1 MNNPI
6 YNLIYKLGAFVTSIV
21 ISAVRFY
28 KRYILFSLKNLSV
41 YFINYNKKSFS
52 SAKTFF
58 IRAVAFLL
66 IASVILG
73 VATFINTRST
83 KVTATKILYDG
94 ETIGYIK
101 NAEDIEAIKKSTL
114 KKLNTNKD
122 FEIDARST
130 KTEPYNIL
138 SNDAL
143 SDKLIQKIA
152 PDYIKVC
159 EVYIDD
165 NLICAVKDQMTAHSA
180 INEILEAE
188 KKQSKKSSVS
198 FAENISYRYAFYKSS
213 DENIW
218 SKERFS
224 LALKT
229 FELLTPQRV
238 ECETKISD
246 VPYDTVDIET
256 NTLFIG
262 DSRIRRK
269 GQKGSEYV
277 IDLVTYIDNKKVLSQ
292 NLTSL
297 SIKQPV
303 SQVVEKGMRAE
314 SISMGGYTVTQT
326 SGYFCWP
333 VVGLHVVTSPY
344 GWRSLGNHKG
354 IDISGSG
361 ASGSLIV
368 AGASGVV
375 TAAGWSTTGYGNYVK
390 IDHGNGVETLYAH
403 MLDNSIMVS
412 VGEHVSKGYAI
423 GRVGNTGYSFGAHLH
438 FEVRINGTQVNPAW
452 YIGLE

>member
-122 FEIDARST
+122 FEVDARST

-188 KKQSKKSSVS
+188 KKQSQKASVS